1 MTYIYVQRT
10 LSLIFIG
17 HANTSC
23 GGLGY
28 CPVGACY
35 GPLVITLEL
44 KGLSQMVLSASA
56 MPTCNFLRGSHN
68 VIAYSINDPIFV
80 SLLLQKPFDLL

>member
-1 MTYIYVQRT
+1 MTYIYVQRA
-10 LSLIFIG
+10 LSLIFHDMQIR
-17 HANTSC
+17 
-23 GGLGY
+23 
-28 CPVGACY
+28 PVGACY

-44 KGLSQMVLSASA
+44 KGLSQMVLSVSA
-56 MPTCNFLRGSHN
+56 MLTCNFLRGSHN